1 MFFSIAER
9 GYDKERRRLT
19 CLGTL
24 ENLVLLRFVSY
35 LLISISSSLK
45 DEVQIGCNV
54 VDSILWFAFMLSIV
68 WNLICRRPFAWWLLD
83 LRPASFCWSASSS
96 NLFSLQWQSYLVGW
110 RDLVRSSYQYIGE
123 RIYYIRNRVRVSDR
137 YGSVASWNDDDSDLD
152 VAPHYSIDTQ
162 AVDHPRVAPP
172 MAFIERI
179 EARPEIEMEPLRD
192 KSV

>member
-9 GYDKERRRLT
+9 GYHEERRRSSR
-19 CLGTL
+19 LGTL

-35 LLISISSSLK
+35 LLISISSSRK

-54 VDSILWFAFMLSIV
+54 VNSILWFAFVLSIV
-68 WNLICRRPFAWWLLD
+68 WNLICRLPFAWWLLD
-83 LRPASFCWSASSS
+83 LRAASFCCSASSI
-96 NLFSLQWQSYLVGW
+96 NLFSPRWQSYLVGW

-123 RIYYIRNRVRVSDR
+123 FIYYIRNRMRVSDR
-137 YGSVASWNDDDSDLD
+137 YGSVTRWNDSDLD
-152 VAPHYSIDTQ
+152 VAPHYSFEEQ

-172 MAFIERI
+172 MAVIERF